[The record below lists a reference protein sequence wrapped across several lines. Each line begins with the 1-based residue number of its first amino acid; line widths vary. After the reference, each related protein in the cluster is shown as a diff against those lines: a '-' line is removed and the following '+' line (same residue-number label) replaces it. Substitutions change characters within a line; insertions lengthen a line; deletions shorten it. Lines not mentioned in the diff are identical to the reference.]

1 MTTRRLPRGTRR
13 AEHGAMRA
21 ALVALPLLLVPVLA
35 LGQSVPAPNRAQESR
50 RAELDS
56 LFEGLKGAPDDAVA
70 TMMEGRIRA
79 LWVEQASPA
88 TVLLLRRGV
97 RNLAARTHDEA
108 LEDFDAAI
116 VLSPSS
122 AEAWHQRA
130 QAFAALGDPAS
141 AARDLQEALR
151 LEPRHFGALLT
162 LSMLQEEASDARAA
176 LRSMEA
182 ALALHPRL
190 RGGAARLRELRR
202 KAEGDAT

>member
-1 MTTRRLPRGTRR
+1 
-13 AEHGAMRA
+13 MRA
-21 ALVALPLLLVPVLA
+21 AFLALLLLA
-35 LGQSVPAPNRAQESR
+35 PAPALAQSAPAPNRAQEGR

-56 LFEGLKGAPDDAVA
+56 LFDGLKTAPDDAVA

-88 TVLLLRRGV
+88 TVLLLRRGA

-116 VLSPSS
+116 VLSPGS

-151 LEPRHFGALLT
+151 LEPRHFGALMT
-162 LSMLQEEASDARAA
+162 LSMLQEEANDPRAA

>member
-1 MTTRRLPRGTRR
+1 MRL
-13 AEHGAMRA
+13 ALLLL
-21 ALVALPLLLVPVLA
+21 ALVVATPA
-35 LGQSVPAPNRAQESR
+35 EAQQRAPNRAEESR

-56 LFEGLKGAPDDAVA
+56 LFDGLKTAPDDAVA

-79 LWVEQASPA
+79 LWAEQASPA
-88 TVLLLRRGV
+88 ALLLLRRGA

-116 VLSPSS
+116 TLSPQA
-122 AEAWHQRA
+122 AEPWHQRA
-130 QAFAALGDPAS
+130 QAYAALGDPTA

-151 LEPRHFGALLT
+151 IEPRHFGALLT
-162 LSMLQEEASDARAA
+162 LSMLQEQRGDAAAA

-182 ALALHPRL
+182 AMALHPRM
-190 RGGAARLRELRR
+190 RGGQERLRELRR

>member
-1 MTTRRLPRGTRR
+1 MRAVLLALSLLLLPAALQAQPRGAAR
-13 AEHGAMRA
+13 AEEA
-21 ALVALPLLLVPVLA
+21 
-35 LGQSVPAPNRAQESR
+35 R

-56 LFEGLKGAPDDAVA
+56 LFDGLKTAPDEAA
-70 TMMEGRIRA
+70 AALMEARIRA
-79 LWVEQASPA
+79 LWIEAASPA

-108 LEDFDAAI
+108 LEDFDAA
-116 VLSPSS
+116 LTLAPRS

-130 QAFAALGDPAS
+130 QAYAAMGDAAA

-151 LEPRHFGALLT
+151 LEPRHFGALVT
-162 LSMLQEEASDARAA
+162 LSVLQEQAGDAAAA

-190 RGGAARLRELRR
+190 RGGQERARELRR